1 MAHKKLF
8 IPGPT
13 EVAPEVLRAMGTPM
27 IGHREKAFTALYT
40 RVMPKLKQALYTKGR
55 VFLSTSS
62 ASGIMEGAIRNCVSR
77 RVLSCV
83 CGAFSERWYEI
94 ARANGKEA
102 DPYVVEWGQVNDP
115 AEVDKR
121 LATGR
126 YDAVT
131 WVHNETS
138 TGVMGDFAGMSQVMR
153 KYPDVSFLVDT
164 VSSMMG
170 VKIDVDALAPD
181 VCLAGVQKAF
191 SLPPGLTV
199 FTVSERA
206 LAKAKTI
213 PHRGAYFDFTKFA
226 EFDEKGQT
234 PETPSIS
241 HIYALD
247 VQMDRILAEGLEN
260 RWARHAEMAR
270 TCRAWARERFG
281 LFAAPGAESTTLT
294 TVKNTRGIDVGRLIK
309 TLSEKHDVTLGNG
322 YGKLKD
328 KTFRI
333 AHMGETTIAEIKE
346 LLSWIDAAT
355 AMEKSA

>member
-1 MAHKKLF
+1 MPHNKLF

-13 EVAPEVLRAMGTPM
+13 EVAPEILAAMGTPM
-27 IGHREKAFTALYT
+27 IGHREKVFVDLYT
-40 RVMPKLKQALYTKGR
+40 RVRPKLKEALYTKGR
-55 VFLSTSS
+55 VLLATSS
-62 ASGIMEGAIRNCVSR
+62 ASGVMEGAIRNCVAR

-83 CGAFSERWYEI
+83 CGAFSERWHEI
-94 ARANGKEA
+94 AIANGKEA
-102 DPYVVEWGQVNDP
+102 DPYAVEWGQANAP
-115 AEVDKR
+115 EEVDKR
-121 LATGR
+121 LATGK

-138 TGVMGDFAGMSQVMR
+138 TGVTGDFAGMSRVIR
-153 KYPDVSFLVDT
+153 KYPDVMFLVDT

-170 VKIDVDALAPD
+170 VKIPIDEWQPD

-206 LAKAKTI
+206 LERAKRI
-213 PHRGAYFDFTKFA
+213 PNRGAYFDFVKYA
-226 EFDEKGQT
+226 EFDDKGQT

-247 VQMDRILAEGLEN
+247 AQMTRILAEGLDR
-260 RWARHAEMAR
+260 RWARHLEMAKL
-270 TCRAWARERFG
+270 CRAWAQEKHG
-281 LFAAPGAESTTLT
+281 AFAAPGAESVTLT
-294 TVKNTRGIDVGRLIK
+294 TVKNVRNIDVAKLIK
-309 TLSEKHDVTLGNG
+309 GLSDRHNVTLGNG

-333 AHMGETTIAEIKE
+333 AHMGETTVAELE
-346 LLSWIDAAT
+346 TLLGWIDSIT
-355 AMEKSA
+355 L

>member
-27 IGHREKAFTALYT
+27 IGHRDKAFVDLYA
-40 RVMPKLKQALYTKGR
+40 RVQPKLKQALYTKGR
-55 VFLSTSS
+55 VLLSSSS
-62 ASGIMEGAIRNCVSR
+62 ASGVMEGAIRNCVGK

-83 CGAFSERWYEI
+83 CGAFSERWHEI
-94 ARANGKEA
+94 ALANGKEA
-102 DPYVVEWGQVNDP
+102 DAYAVEWGQANTP
-115 AEVDKR
+115 EEVDKR
-121 LATGR
+121 LATGK

-138 TGVMGDFAGMSQVMR
+138 TGVMGDFPGMSRVMR
-153 KYPDVSFLVDT
+153 KYPDVMFLVDT

-170 VKIDVDALAPD
+170 VKIPIDEWQPD

-199 FTVSERA
+199 FTVSDRA
-206 LAKAKTI
+206 LEKAKKV
-213 PHRGAYFDFTKFA
+213 PHRGSYFDFVKFA
-226 EFDEKGQT
+226 EFDDKAQT

-247 VQMDRILAEGLEN
+247 VQMDRILAEGLEK
-260 RWARHAEMAR
+260 RWERHLEMAR
-270 TCRAWARERFG
+270 ICRAWAKERHAA
-281 LFAAPGAESTTLT
+281 FAAPGAESVTLT
-294 TVKNTRGIDVGRLIK
+294 TVKNARGIDVAKLIK
-309 TLSEKHDVTLGNG
+309 GLSEKHDITLGNG

-328 KTFRI
+328 KTFRV
-333 AHMGETTIAEIKE
+333 AHMGETTPAELTT
-346 LLSWIDAAT
+346 LLGWIDAIT
-355 AMEKSA
+355 G